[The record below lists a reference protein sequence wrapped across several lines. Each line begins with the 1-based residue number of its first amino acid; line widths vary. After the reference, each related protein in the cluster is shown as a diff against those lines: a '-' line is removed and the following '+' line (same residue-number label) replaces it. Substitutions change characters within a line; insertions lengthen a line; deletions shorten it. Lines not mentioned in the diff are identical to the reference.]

1 MALDST
7 KVLLVEDD
15 EVMST
20 YVVKTL
26 ARLNINDV
34 QVCVD
39 GNSALKAMAG
49 FVPDVVLTDVH
60 MRPVNGIEL
69 RASSDSRLRS
79 TPVIFMSGDSSRE
92 TLGNTMALDSVAYIV
107 KPPRLEVLRAKLE
120 QALQSRF

>member
-1 MALDST
+1 
-7 KVLLVEDD
+7 
-15 EVMST
+15 
-20 YVVKTL
+20 
-26 ARLNINDV
+26 
-34 QVCVD
+34 
-39 GNSALKAMAG
+39 MAG

-60 MRPVNGIEL
+60 MRPVNGIEFVQKL